1 MEARLTTLEQGL
13 KAESEGRLKV
23 QRKLTEQLARLQE
36 GRAAAPSWRSGFAK
50 MSRRSAPSMALDAR
64 STRSCCA
71 FGRQVNNL
79 QLRLS
84 SVAGRDGSTACSP
97 APPAD
102 RKVKGVR
109 AGVGGERPYEMK
121 LRTFF
126 ALPVPDRVARPLSD
140 CADTLYLYDRGLDA
154 HWVDSA
160 NYHLTL
166 CFTGEVTLDQVTELE
181 RSCRERLPH
190 QRGFSLQLER
200 LAYFKVNARLAI
212 LAAWWVRVNR

>member
-1 MEARLTTLEQGL
+1 
-13 KAESEGRLKV
+13 
-23 QRKLTEQLARLQE
+23 
-36 GRAAAPSWRSGFAK
+36 
-50 MSRRSAPSMALDAR
+50 
-64 STRSCCA
+64 
-71 FGRQVNNL
+71 
-79 QLRLS
+79 
-84 SVAGRDGSTACSP
+84 
-97 APPAD
+97 
-102 RKVKGVR
+102 VKGVR
-109 AGVGGERPYEMK
+109 AVVGGERPYEMK

-212 LAAWWVRVNR
+212 LAALVGESEPLRALHRQLVEIARETGVRYDTRAFKPHITLARLPASNRFEVPDNWPNPELTLPVDSVVLFQSRSGERGAIYTPLFEVHLCASHQAQ